1 MKLGSHMST
10 AGGAW
15 KAFDRARSVNC
26 ESVQIFVKSNMQW
39 FGKSPSEVDAERFT
53 TELAKGDVGTV
64 FGHAGYLINLAGPDG
79 SNLEKSM
86 ESLVQEIEFASM
98 LNVPFLVLH
107 PGAHLGQG
115 EDAGI
120 KRIAKALDQIFKAT
134 KKSSVRIALEN
145 TAGQGTYPGH
155 QIRHLA
161 EIFDNVNQQ
170 DRLGIC
176 LDTAH
181 FFAAGYDIR
190 KPNGWNTAIGEV
202 ETMLGLDQV
211 LAFHLNDSKTDLD
224 SRVDRH
230 DHIGHGLIGKPA
242 FKHIINDT
250 RFADTPACLETP
262 KSPDMHEDVENLKT
276 LRSLQKI

>member
-1 MKLGSHMST
+1 MST

-15 KAFDRARSVNC
+15 KAIQRARTVNC
-26 ESVQIFVKSNMQW
+26 KCTQIFMKSNMQW
-39 FGKSPSEVDAERFT
+39 FGKAPSEADSERFT
-53 TELAKGDVGTV
+53 EELKKGDVETV

-79 SNLEKSM
+79 DNLDKSM
-86 ESLVQEIEFASM
+86 ESLTQEIEFATK

-115 EDAGI
+115 ESKGL
-120 KRIAKALDQIFKAT
+120 KRIAKALNQIFRAT
-134 KKSSVRIALEN
+134 KKSRVRIALEN
-145 TAGQGTYPGH
+145 TAGQGTYLGH

-181 FFAAGYDIR
+181 FFAAGYNIR
-190 KPNGWNTAIGEV
+190 NQNDWNAAIAEV

-211 LAFHLNDSKTDLD
+211 LAFHLNDSKADLD

-230 DHIGHGLIGKPA
+230 DHIGHGLIGKTA
-242 FKHIINDT
+242 FKHIVNDS
-250 RFADTPACLETP
+250 RFTDIPACLETP
-262 KSPDMHEDVENLKT
+262 KSPDLHEDIENLKT
-276 LRSLQKI
+276 LRSLEKKKTR